1 MVFSKGKNL
10 IKKEKEY
17 PLSNV
22 RQIQACLGYAN
33 HDIIKQIQACP
44 DSSDTRDFIQKPT
57 KSSTLT
63 PTVRPRPVT
72 FGENIFLLFFA
83 EKYPFREFFGIFRN
97 FVKPRSAKVMQIS

>member
-1 MVFSKGKNL
+1 MFSKGKNL
-10 IKKEKEY
+10 IKKEREY

-72 FGENIFLLFFA
+72 FGENFFSP
-83 EKYPFREFFGIFRN
+83 KNTPFESFSEFSGIL
-97 FVKPRSAKVMQIS
+97 